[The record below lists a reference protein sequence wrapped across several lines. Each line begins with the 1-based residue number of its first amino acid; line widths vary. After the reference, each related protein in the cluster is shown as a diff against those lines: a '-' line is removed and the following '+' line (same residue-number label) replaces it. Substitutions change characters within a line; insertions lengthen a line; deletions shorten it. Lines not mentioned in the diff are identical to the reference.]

1 MGTVPH
7 RHHKMK
13 SALLLSLLVVY
24 VNAIDFEE
32 DLRKIA
38 NVRTGSGYN
47 SKKPRLF
54 LVTTASTTS
63 TFRTTTLC
71 YSTSGT
77 SSISGNCRRK
87 KSMIDFDGSDL
98 LDIPAPSRSHP
109 IIDSGFENEDEFLE
123 GDLNHRAARQN
134 FFNFLLYWATTT
146 STSTF
151 TSFTRTGALVLAG
164 TVCAPS
170 GVVQC
175 PTTG

>member
-38 NVRTGSGYN
+38 DVRTGSGFN

-71 YSTSGT
+71 FSSAGQAPPSGT
-77 SSISGNCRRK
+77 CKRKRSINYDSSDSFVDK
-87 KSMIDFDGSDL
+87 
-98 LDIPAPSRSHP
+98 PAPSRSNP
-109 IIDSGFENEDEFLE
+109 IIDSGFENVDDFLE
-123 GDLNHRAARQN
+123 
-134 FFNFLLYWATTT
+134 
-146 STSTF
+146 
-151 TSFTRTGALVLAG
+151 
-164 TVCAPS
+164 
-170 GVVQC
+170 
-175 PTTG
+175 